1 MMRLDRPR
9 PWTWLRS
16 VSLLCLTVGGAAAAE
31 TRIDFD
37 RLSIDEGL
45 SQSIVEQILQDRQGF
60 MWFVTEDG
68 LNRFDGYTFTV
79 YRNVAGDP
87 SSLSHNE
94 LKSIFEDGSGIL
106 WVGAFEGG
114 LNRWTRQL
122 AASAAIPPATV
133 WPATPST
140 RWSST
145 PQPAT

>member
-1 MMRLDRPR
+1 
-9 PWTWLRS
+9 
-16 VSLLCLTVGGAAAAE
+16 VSLLCLTVGVAAAAE

-45 SQSIVEQILQDRQGF
+45 SQ
-60 MWFVTEDG
+60 
-68 LNRFDGYTFTV
+68 
-79 YRNVAGDP
+79 
-87 SSLSHNE
+87 
-94 LKSIFEDGSGIL
+94 SIFEDGSGIL

-122 AASAAIPPATV
+122 AASAAILPATV